1 MNYDVDK
8 FVSDLKEVSNMGKVS
23 QASKSKVADLSMIN
37 EQIKNIE
44 GQMKNVVSFVSKS
57 NLKRALVYAEIV
69 QTSADLLVDSIY
81 EEREKE
87 KENK

>member
-69 QTSADLLVDSIY
+69 QTSADLIVDSIY